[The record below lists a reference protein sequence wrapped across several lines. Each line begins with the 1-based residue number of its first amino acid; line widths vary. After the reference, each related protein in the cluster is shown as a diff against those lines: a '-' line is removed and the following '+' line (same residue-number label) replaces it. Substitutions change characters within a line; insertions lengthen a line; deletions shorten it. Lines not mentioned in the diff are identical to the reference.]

1 MAFKL
6 SAKATETVEYLEALL
21 KEADHFAAL
30 VEQFATAKKGGDM
43 YAAQLSREL
52 GQLRQKAMARNLG
65 FIADSAGQLGVV
77 ASRTGSAVMKGRMLR
92 DGVVSFRGLIERSIK
107 GTITADENEQK
118 EKEFLAEKERKT
130 QAEHI
135 RARVLAEEA
144 REAEKAA
151 TAGQGAPQAGA
162 GAPGVAP
169 PKPPAS
175 GPGQPAPS
183 RAGAPAAAPGAAARP
198 AGPRP
203 TAPETAPAAPRA
215 APGSSAPAA
224 PRPAAPASPA
234 QPPVRPA
241 APAGP
246 QPAAPR
252 PAAPGS
258 QTPAARPAPQSPAG
272 PAAAPAQPKVPEPA
286 PAKPQP

>member
-6 SAKATETVEYLEALL
+6 SAKATETVEYLETLL

-30 VEQFATAKKGGDM
+30 VEQYAAAKKGGDM

-52 GQLRQKAMARNLG
+52 SQLRQKAMARNLG
-65 FIADSAGQLGVV
+65 FVADSAGQLGVV

-92 DGVVSFRGLIERSIK
+92 DGVVSFRGLIERTIK
-107 GTITADENEQK
+107 GTVAADEHEQK

-151 TAGQGAPQAGA
+151 AAGQGAPPAGA
-162 GAPGVAP
+162 GAPGVEP
-169 PKPPAS
+169 PKPAPDS
-175 GPGQPAPS
+175 PGQPAPS
-183 RAGAPAAAPGAAARP
+183 RPGAPAAAPG
-198 AGPRP
+198 
-203 TAPETAPAAPRA
+203 T
-215 APGSSAPAA
+215 
-224 PRPAAPASPA
+224 
-234 QPPVRPA
+234 A

-246 QPAAPR
+246 
-252 PAAPGS
+252 
-258 QTPAARPAPQSPAG
+258 AREAVPAPQPPAG
-272 PAAAPAQPKVPEPA
+272 PAAAPARPKAAEPP